1 MYEIAQGY
9 ERFVLQSLYCMHSN
23 ALFRYYLD
31 SQEPVQ
37 LSSVDASGNKR
48 ATFVNERISANQE

>member
-9 ERFVLQSLYCMHSN
+9 ERFVLQSLYCILLP
-23 ALFRYYLD
+23 LFRYYLD

-37 LSSVDASGNKR
+37 LGSIHVQSMLQ
-48 ATFVNERISANQE
+48 ATSAQPL

>member
-37 LSSVDASGNKR
+37 LSSIHVQSMLQ
-48 ATFVNERISANQE
+48 ATSAQPL